1 MGIGACL
8 RFHGTATLPF
18 RGRVPSCLS
27 HQQTLMSFSR
37 RQTLAALGALPF
49 ASALSACGGGDQLDT
64 PEIRVTH
71 DGLNGSV
78 ILRLRQVGGSL
89 IAATEDGLFQRS
101 GGRWQARGLAG
112 MVVLDATAIADSRAI
127 NGQRW
132 MASIRDAAG
141 RARLVE
147 SLNEGQSWTDV
158 ANDFGGV
165 NGSEAIQ
172 ALVYDSAGARLLATG
187 TDVLATSPDGG
198 RSWLPMVG
206 QWDSF
211 GQPKRALAINPRTTD
226 VWFGGQ
232 NSFEELT
239 LYVLKAGANIPE
251 QFNNLMPAPSV
262 AKAIRFAPDN
272 PRRVLVAGEGGIV
285 QTLNGGTSW
294 QRLFADDHNFYFD
307 VLQDPTRSNRWVTA
321 RWLKNWDQPQ
331 RLHLRI
337 SEDDGATWQSVEFNE
352 PNLFGGT
359 WAMAAAVEE
368 GTSVFYL
375 GLYRGGIVRVQVL

>member
-1 MGIGACL
+1 
-8 RFHGTATLPF
+8 
-18 RGRVPSCLS
+18 
-27 HQQTLMSFSR
+27 
-37 RQTLAALGALPF
+37 
-49 ASALSACGGGDQLDT
+49 
-64 PEIRVTH
+64 
-71 DGLNGSV
+71 
-78 ILRLRQVGGSL
+78 
-89 IAATEDGLFQRS
+89 
-101 GGRWQARGLAG
+101 
-112 MVVLDATAIADSRAI
+112 
-127 NGQRW
+127 
-132 MASIRDAAG
+132 
-141 RARLVE
+141 
-147 SLNEGQSWTDV
+147 
-158 ANDFGGV
+158 
-165 NGSEAIQ
+165 
-172 ALVYDSAGARLLATG
+172 
-187 TDVLATSPDGG
+187 
-198 RSWLPMVG
+198 MVG